1 MRTGVKLIAFAV
13 ATSLLVTVAVAQ
25 HEGHHEDQAAPPP
38 DKTDTGKTGGMTSGK
53 MMSQTMTGQN
63 DTSEL
68 VDRLMKSFAAID
80 TENDPTALR
89 EKLAEHASLLKKLQ
103 TTVQA
108 QSRRMDMMQNMMSR
122 GMMGRE
128 GKNGEHKN

>member
-1 MRTGVKLIAFAV
+1 MRTRVMVIAVAI

-25 HEGHHEDQAAPPP
+25 HEGHHEDQTAPPA
-38 DKTDTGKTGGMTSGK
+38 DKTDTGKMGGMTSGK
-53 MMSQTMTGQN
+53 MMSQMMTGH
-63 DTSEL
+63 SETAGL
-68 VDRLMKSFAAID
+68 VDQLMKSFSAIQA
-80 TENDPTALR
+80 ENDPTALR
-89 EKLAEHASLLKKLQ
+89 EKLSSHALLLTRLQ

-108 QSRRMDMMQNMMSR
+108 QSRRMDMMQNMMSG

>member
-1 MRTGVKLIAFAV
+1 MRTGAMVIAVAV
-13 ATSLLVTVAVAQ
+13 ATGLLVTVATAQ

-38 DKTDTGKTGGMTSGK
+38 DKTDTGKTGDMTSGK
-53 MMSQTMTGQN
+53 MMSQTMTGQ
-63 DTSEL
+63 SETAKL
-68 VDRLMKSFAAID
+68 VDQLMKSFAAIE

-89 EKLAEHASLLKKLQ
+89 DKLAEHALLLTKLQ

-108 QSRRMDMMQNMMSR
+108 QSRRMDMMQNMMSG

-128 GKNGEHKN
+128 DKSGEHKH